1 MTVPAEAWV
10 TIRWSS
16 RREIGNPMTTTQF
29 SDLGINQDLVDVLA
43 ERGITTPFEIQT
55 LAIPDGIAGRDV
67 CGKAKTGSG
76 KTLAFGIPMI
86 QRLSKAKP
94 HRPTGLALVPT
105 RELAVQVCKELAP
118 LAATR
123 GLVFEA
129 IYGGSPIEKQIAAL
143 KRGVDFVVATPGRM
157 IDLIQQE
164 EVSVADLEGVV
175 LDEADRMADMGFMPQ
190 VEWILRRTEKKH
202 QTLLFSATLDGMVGA
217 LISRYQT
224 DPVTHE
230 VESREVT
237 VAEMEHRFL
246 AVHEMDRVRVA
257 ARIVEA
263 SNKTI
268 IFSRTK
274 WGADKITGKLIDEG
288 VTASAIHGD
297 LRQSQREKALSD
309 FQDGRIKCLVATDVA
324 ARGIHVD
331 DVDVVI
337 HYDPPS
343 DAKTYV
349 HRSGRTARAGES
361 GVVVS
366 LVLWDE
372 ELEIRK
378 LLRRLGM
385 KLPIVEVY
393 SNDER
398 LDDLMAWDPAN
409 EAA

>member
-1 MTVPAEAWV
+1 
-10 TIRWSS
+10 
-16 RREIGNPMTTTQF
+16 MTTTQF

-164 EVSVADLEGVV
+164 ELSVADLEGVV

-398 LDDLMAWDPAN
+398 LDDLMAWNPAN

>member
-1 MTVPAEAWV
+1 
-10 TIRWSS
+10 
-16 RREIGNPMTTTQF
+16 MTTTQF

-55 LAIPDGIAGRDV
+55 LAMPDGIAGRDV

-274 WGADKITGKLIDEG
+274 WGADTITGKLIDEG

-349 HRSGRTARAGES
+349 HRSGRTARAGGS

-393 SNDER
+393 SNDGR

>member
-1 MTVPAEAWV
+1 
-10 TIRWSS
+10 
-16 RREIGNPMTTTQF
+16 MTTTQF

-164 EVSVADLEGVV
+164 ELSVADLEGVV

-349 HRSGRTARAGES
+349 HRSGRTARAGEC

-393 SNDER
+393 SNDAR

>member
-1 MTVPAEAWV
+1 
-10 TIRWSS
+10 
-16 RREIGNPMTTTQF
+16 MTTTQF
-29 SDLGINQDLVDVLA
+29 AETTTQFTDLGIDQDLVDVLA

-86 QRLSKAKP
+86 QRISKAKP

-105 RELAVQVCKELAP
+105 RELAVQVCKELEP

-123 GLVFEA
+123 GLTFEA

-164 EVSVADLEGVV
+164 ELSVVDLEGVV
-175 LDEADRMADMGFMPQ
+175 IDEADRMADMGFMPQ

-230 VESREVT
+230 VASRDVT

-263 SNKTI
+263 SNRTI

-274 WGADKITGKLIDEG
+274 WGADKLTGKLLGED
-288 VTASAIHGD
+288 VKAAAIHGD
-297 LRQSQREKALSD
+297 LRQAQREKALSD
-309 FQDGRIKCLVATDVA
+309 FQSGKVKCLVATDVA

-366 LVLWDE
+366 LVLWNE
-372 ELEIRK
+372 ELEVRK

-385 KLPIVEVY
+385 KQPIVEVY
-393 SNDER
+393 SNDTR

-409 EAA
+409 EAS